1 MARLGS
7 ALNVIS
13 TLLVLT
19 THGQH
24 SEESASPGQSCEE
37 DQSAMVQTKV
47 AMEDLSKV
55 MAPRMM
61 GSRRIASGERIA
73 GKYVPGSDGTYS
85 QNYQDTWMTA
95 LARHNGWDKSGG
107 FFFDLGAFDGL
118 KCSNSALVEKQF
130 GWRGVCVEPR
140 PLASAFEQRTCLEVT
155 RALSDVSG
163 KEVRFY
169 GRPGTQLQHIDKQ
182 SIDSNDDKGEVIQ
195 TLSIS
200 DLLDCANKSS
210 STLGG
215 DKCKGVPDRIQIPNF
230 VNFISLDVE
239 GQGTAVLS
247 TFPFDRVKV
256 GAWVIERD
264 FTNEGNNKKN
274 HDLLAKW
281 GYKLVQVENPGVD
294 EYFVR
299 PEFWD
304 ESLGKKDWRV
314 HPEGSDGC

>member
-1 MARLGS
+1 MALS
-7 ALNVIS
+7 ETHMPMVATPAILLS
-13 TLLVLT
+13 TST
-19 THGQH
+19 
-24 SEESASPGQSCEE
+24 
-37 DQSAMVQTKV
+37 
-47 AMEDLSKV
+47 
-55 MAPRMM
+55 M
-61 GSRRIASGERIA
+61 GLRRIRYRRYSKQRAA
-73 GKYVPGSDGTYS
+73 GTYIPGSDGTYS
-85 QNYQDTWMTA
+85 QNYQDKWIAA

-118 KCSNSALVEKQF
+118 KCSNSALVEKQL
-130 GWRGVCVEPR
+130 GWRGICVEPR

-182 SIDSNDDKGEVIQ
+182 SIDSKADKGEVIQ

-200 DLLDCANKSS
+200 DLLDCANHTAQHDSAYDKSS

-264 FTNEGNNKKN
+264 FKDEENNQKN

-304 ESLGKKDWRV
+304 ESLGKKKWRV